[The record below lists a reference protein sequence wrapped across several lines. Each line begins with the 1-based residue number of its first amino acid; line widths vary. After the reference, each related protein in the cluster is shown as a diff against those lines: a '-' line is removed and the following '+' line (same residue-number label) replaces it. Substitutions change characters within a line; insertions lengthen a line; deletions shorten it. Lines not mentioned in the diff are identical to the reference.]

1 MTKLIVAS
9 DSHGSAVTLQGVLDK
24 ERDADALLFL
34 GDGVRDLDTA
44 CGPFPGLRVYAVRGN
59 CDLAALE
66 PPEGVAPF
74 DGVNV
79 LYTHGHL
86 YGVKS
91 GLERLWYAARERGA
105 YIIAVTKYGPNPLA
119 ELADCVLP
127 TSSPELEH
135 RSGATSS
142 RLAALFVVD
151 VLYTTLCNK
160 NYDTVEKPLTESY
173 SQCRCHHL

>member
-59 CDLAALE
+59 CDLAALD

-105 YIIAVTKYGPNPLA
+105 QL
-119 ELADCVLP
+119 
-127 TSSPELEH
+127 
-135 RSGATSS
+135 
-142 RLAALFVVD
+142 ALFGHTHIPLCEESDGV
-151 VLYTTLCNK
+151 TLFNPGSVGRPWRGQATYGVILLDK
-160 NYDTVEKPLTESY
+160 GKIVE
-173 SQCRCHHL
+173 CRHENVPALWE

>member
-91 GLERLWYAARERGA
+91 GLERLWYAARSRG
-105 YIIAVTKYGPNPLA
+105 VQL
-119 ELADCVLP
+119 
-127 TSSPELEH
+127 
-135 RSGATSS
+135 
-142 RLAALFVVD
+142 ALFGHTHIPFCEESEGV
-151 VLYTTLCNK
+151 TLFNPGSVGRPWRGQATYGVILLDK
-160 NYDTVEKPLTESY
+160 GKIVE
-173 SQCRCHHL
+173 CRHENVPALWE